1 MSSTEIKLIQ
11 KPVIQHA
18 LVEVGK
24 SVTERILAL
33 NLENLVATDE
43 TIKSL
48 KKLRT
53 ELNQEFEGYENQR
66 KFIKN
71 EVSNPYVEFNA
82 VYEAEIS
89 KKYKAAVETLKD
101 KIAIVEDKIKA
112 NKKANIQR
120 YFNELCAV
128 EKIDFLK
135 FENVGLEINLSTSE
149 KAYKEK
155 CDQYVSRVQ
164 DDKILIET
172 MDFATEMMVEYKG
185 NGFNASLAVKTVRD
199 RKEKEKLEADR
210 VKLVETNR
218 RQTLLRG
225 ISMVFH
231 DMTKSFN
238 WVQDDSI
245 YITQADIESLSKEE
259 FQKRYVELEAK
270 TKPVITQSTPVGEM
284 LNIVMNSSAPAQG
297 LFSQPIPEPLPAPVE
312 AKPEEKI
319 EFAKFIVRA
328 TMPKLIA
335 LGKYMRENG
344 YDYENI

>member
-1 MSSTEIKLIQ
+1 MNTEIKLIQ

-24 SVTERILAL
+24 SVTERIMGL
-33 NLENLVATDE
+33 NLENLVATED
-43 TIKSL
+43 TVKSL
-48 KKLRT
+48 KTLRI
-53 ELNQEFEGYENQR
+53 ELNKEFEAYEAQR
-66 KFIKN
+66 KVIK
-71 EVSNPYVEFNA
+71 EAVSNPYVEFNA

-112 NKKANIQR
+112 EKKANVQR
-120 YFNELCAV
+120 YFNELCAA
-128 EKIDFLK
+128 ENIDFLK

-149 KAYKEK
+149 KQYQAK
-155 CDQYVSRVQ
+155 CNEFVQRVS
-164 DDKILIET
+164 DDVLLIQSQTHAAEI
-172 MDFATEMMVEYKG
+172 MAEYKKTL
-185 NGFNASLAVKTVRD
+185 NCSKAITAVVE
-199 RKEKEKLEADR
+199 RKEAEKLEADR
-210 VKLVETNR
+210 IKQTETNR

-231 DMTKSFN
+231 DMTRSFN
-238 WVQDDSI
+238 WVQDESV
-245 YITQADIESLSKEE
+245 YITQADIETLSKQD

-270 TKPVITQSTPVGEM
+270 TRVVITQSTPVGEVVGAV
-284 LNIVMNSSAPAQG
+284 LNAPAPAQG
-297 LFSQPIPEPLPAPVE
+297 LFSQPVPEPLPAPVE

-319 EFAKFIVRA
+319 EFAKFVVRA